1 MTRWIVGDIPLA
13 ENGTVRY
20 RKYLQWFKKIVD
32 TIYRRNIKHDD
43 TFCPYDMHDGWEYYD
58 ADTQEWKED
67 ASLQVLCVKPHM

>member
-13 ENGTVRY
+13 ENGTVRWEIFAMI
-20 RKYLQWFKKIVD
+20 QKIFD

>member
-1 MTRWIVGDIPLA
+1 MDRGGYSTGWERDSEV
-13 ENGTVRY
+13 E
-20 RKYLQWFKKIVD
+20 KIFAMIQKIFD

>member
-1 MTRWIVGDIPLA
+1 MDCGGYSTGWERDSEV
-13 ENGTVRY
+13 E
-20 RKYLQWFKKIVD
+20 KIFAMIQKIFD

-43 TFCPYDMHDGWEYYD
+43 TFCPYHMHDGWEYYD